1 LHRQIAEASFDL
13 AQGLAHT
20 FYQTQDEVELAGGG
34 CAHGNSPLLDVSPNW
49 RYGLPMSTKHRFR
62 DKYRIELR
70 EKDHLPPHVHL
81 TGGGVDVLISLETC
95 EAMLG
100 RAPTVVLKEALAWV
114 RAHQDELL
122 EEWHKWHL

>member
-1 LHRQIAEASFDL
+1 
-13 AQGLAHT
+13 
-20 FYQTQDEVELAGGG
+20 
-34 CAHGNSPLLDVSPNW
+34 
-49 RYGLPMSTKHRFR
+49 MSTKYRFR

-81 TGGGVDVLISLETC
+81 TGGGVDVLISLETI

-100 RAPTVVLKEALAWV
+100 RAPAVVLKEALAWV

-122 EEWHKWHL
+122 EEWHKWHP